1 MAWYS
6 YTLALPVDLNTVKT
20 VDDAAVLTGL
30 YSADSPFVHTSSRN
44 GAMLGLLSQI
54 YTLYLPQ
61 ASFYLLQDFA
71 KLEGP
76 ALEKAKQAITEL
88 LARIQQNPAL
98 VSEATKTPYTPYLTL
113 QTDGFEPLEAELV
126 YPPEALI
133 REGFFY
139 EYPPEKVIQA
149 LHKAEVSSHPDL
161 PHDPDGESLEYLFCL
176 LKSHLWLLQAIDPS
190 THVLCYGELNT

>member
-6 YTLALPVDLNTVKT
+6 YTLALPVDLNIAKT
-20 VDDAAVLTGL
+20 VNDASALTGY
-30 YSADSPFVHTSSRN
+30 YSEDSPFVHTSSHN

-54 YTLYLPQ
+54 FALYQPQ
-61 ASFYLLQDFA
+61 TDFYLLQDFA
-71 KLEGP
+71 KLEGQ
-76 ALEKAKQAITEL
+76 ALEKAKQEITQL
-88 LARIQQNPAL
+88 LERIQQEPVL

-113 QTDGFEPLEAELV
+113 QTEGFEPIAAELV
-126 YPPEALI
+126 YPSDALI

-139 EYPPEKVIQA
+139 EYPPEQVRQA
-149 LHKAEVSSHPDL
+149 LFKAQVSTYPDL

>member
-6 YTLALPVDLNTVKT
+6 YTLALPVDLKTAKT
-20 VDDAAVLTGL
+20 VNDASALTGL
-30 YSADSPFVHTSSRN
+30 YSEDCPFVHTSSRN
-44 GAMLGLLSQI
+44 GAMLGLLAQI
-54 YTLYLPQ
+54 YALYLPQ
-61 ASFYLLQDFA
+61 SDFYLLRDFA
-71 KLEGP
+71 LLEGQ
-76 ALEKAKQAITEL
+76 ALEKAKQAISEL

-126 YPPEALI
+126 YPSDALI
-133 REGFFY
+133 LEGFFY
-139 EYPPEKVIQA
+139 GYPPEDVLQA
-149 LHKAEVSSHPDL
+149 LHKALVSSHPDL

-176 LKSHLWLLQAIDPS
+176 LKSHLWLLQAINPS

>member
-6 YTLALPVDLNTVKT
+6 YTLALPVDLNTAKSF
-20 VDDAAVLTGL
+20 DDASALTGF
-30 YSADSPFVHTSSRN
+30 YSEDSPFVHTSSRN
-44 GAMLGLLSQI
+44 GAMLGLLAQI
-54 YTLYLPQ
+54 FAIYQPQ
-61 ASFYLLQDFA
+61 TDFYLLQDFA
-71 KLEGP
+71 QLQGP

-88 LARIQQNPAL
+88 LARIQQDPTW

-113 QTDGFEPLEAELV
+113 QTEGFEPLEAELV
-126 YPPEALI
+126 YPPDALI

-149 LHKAEVSSHPDL
+149 LHNAQVSTYPDL